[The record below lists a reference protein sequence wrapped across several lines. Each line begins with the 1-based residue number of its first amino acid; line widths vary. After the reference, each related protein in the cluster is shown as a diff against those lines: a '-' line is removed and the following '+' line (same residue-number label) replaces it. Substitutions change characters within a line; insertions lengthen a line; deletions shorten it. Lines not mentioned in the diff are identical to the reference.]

1 MAVALQIGGYLFLR
15 GDHTSFGWAM
25 FIAVPFVSGF
35 AVAAIVR
42 RPWRV
47 AACCAMS
54 AIATFSV
61 LLFTGWEGIVCCIMS
76 LPLVGAA
83 VAVGAL
89 LGYFI
94 RGKWLDQ
101 MPSPDQPVAIL
112 LLLCPL
118 LIAAADR
125 IERPTRNTVLR
136 EVFTTTVTV
145 PATPERTWELIAEME
160 KLDGPR
166 PFLLRVGLPVP
177 TKCQLE
183 KSAVGGK
190 RICYFDQGEIR
201 QEVTEWNHPETMIL
215 RVTGSSLPGRHWLSF
230 IDAGYQLT
238 TENGQTTVLRHTT
251 IGTKLYPRWYWRP
264 LEKWG
269 VTSEH
274 RFVFSNLQR
283 WTTTI
288 RPTQ

>member
-1 MAVALQIGGYLFLR
+1 
-15 GDHTSFGWAM
+15 
-25 FIAVPFVSGF
+25 
-35 AVAAIVR
+35 
-42 RPWRV
+42 
-47 AACCAMS
+47 
-54 AIATFSV
+54 
-61 LLFTGWEGIVCCIMS
+61 MS

-177 TKCQLE
+177 TKCELE
-183 KSAVGGK
+183 KSAVGGT

-201 QEVTEWNHPETMIL
+201 KSP
-215 RVTGSSLPGRHWLSF
+215 
-230 IDAGYQLT
+230 
-238 TENGQTTVLRHTT
+238 NG
-251 IGTKLYPRWYWRP
+251 IIPKP
-264 LEKWG
+264 
-269 VTSEH
+269 
-274 RFVFSNLQR
+274 
-283 WTTTI
+283 
-288 RPTQ
+288 